1 MTSIARRNTAER
13 AKAQEKAEAEAA
25 LDAILDDA
33 IAEFEEEEDL
43 SQKAE
48 DAGADDKVAS
58 LLSGDR
64 GALRVDKALEQ
75 KMRENAYDNLD
86 TLVENLRNPA
96 FKETLT
102 RTLRALSGN
111 EEGVRTIEQFM
122 NDQRLRA
129 EAATPSEA
137 PTVEL
142 DRSVA
147 TTMELLAKSSTDM
160 EGMETAQVEQ
170 FGDEMMTN
178 MIAEFE
184 RLGQKEDFNQI
195 VENMMR
201 QLLARDLMYE
211 PMKLVCEKYPEWLA
225 EKYESLSKD
234 ESAAP
239 ARHFFFH
246 GSTHSSNAGTSG
258 TGHSTSTSSA
268 SSRSTRRSPTTS
280 TGSWSSSRTSRS
292 TARSRR
298 RSSRSSRPRS
308 SSARTAC
315 PS

>member
-1 MTSIARRNTAER
+1 MAE
-13 AKAQEKAEAEAA
+13 EKARAEAA

-43 SQKAE
+43 SQKPEEASE
-48 DAGADDKVAS
+48 DKVAS
-58 LLSGDR
+58 LLSGDK
-64 GALRVDKALEQ
+64 GSLRVDKALEE
-75 KMRENAYDNLD
+75 KMRDGAMANMDM
-86 TLVENLRNPA
+86 LVENLRNPS
-96 FKETLT
+96 FKDTLSM
-102 RTLRALSGN
+102 TLRALSGN

-129 EAATPSEA
+129 ENATPSEA
-137 PTVEL
+137 PAVEL

-211 PMKLVCEKYPEWLA
+211 PMKLYQYFQRVVAVYETEPDNFPRLMELLQDLQKYGQVPSDIIKEL
-225 EKYESLSKD
+225 
-234 ESAAP
+234 AP
-239 ARHFFFH
+239 ALEFGADGMPVMNMGDNFCPKE
-246 GSTHSSNAGTSG
+246 GAVPGMPG
-258 TGHSTSTSSA
+258 LPVPDADSA
-268 SSRSTRRSPTTS
+268 QCSVM
-280 TGSWSSSRTSRS
+280 
-292 TARSRR
+292 
-298 RSSRSSRPRS
+298 
-308 SSARTAC
+308 
-315 PS
+315 

>member
-1 MTSIARRNTAER
+1 MAE
-13 AKAQEKAEAEAA
+13 EKARAEAA

-43 SQKAE
+43 SQKPEEASE
-48 DAGADDKVAS
+48 DKVAS
-58 LLSGDR
+58 LLSGDK
-64 GALRVDKALEQ
+64 GSLRVDKALEE
-75 KMRENAYDNLD
+75 KMRDGAMANMDM
-86 TLVENLRNPA
+86 LVENLRNPS
-96 FKETLT
+96 FKDTLSM
-102 RTLRALSGN
+102 TLRALSGN

-129 EAATPSEA
+129 ENATPSEA
-137 PTVEL
+137 PAVEL

-211 PMKLVCEKYPEWLA
+211 PMKLVCDKYPEWLA
-225 EKYESLSKD
+225 EKYESLSKEEYVRYGTQYQYFQRVVAVYETEPD
-234 ESAAP
+234 NFPRLMELLQDLQKYGQVPSEIIKELAP
-239 ARHFFFH
+239 ALEFGADGMPVMNMGDNFFPKE
-246 GSTHSSNAGTSG
+246 GAVPGMPG
-258 TGHSTSTSSA
+258 LPVPDADSA
-268 SSRSTRRSPTTS
+268 QCSVM
-280 TGSWSSSRTSRS
+280 
-292 TARSRR
+292 
-298 RSSRSSRPRS
+298 
-308 SSARTAC
+308 
-315 PS
+315 